1 MKTTEA
7 KLFYGYYIVG
17 ACFLILYMLW
27 GMVLNTFPI
36 FFRPISEN
44 MGWSREGLS
53 YALLSGAVGIIIAA
67 PIAGKLID
75 RIGAKPVMIAGT
87 LIIGVGLLLGSQVKE
102 LWHICAIFGFIGAGL
117 MCASIIP
124 CSFIIS
130 NWFVSRRGTAMGIAF
145 VGTSVGGAIMSLVAN
160 EIILKWGWRTAFTFS
175 GILILLTVIPA
186 IQFVIRTH
194 PSEMGLK
201 PYRTSEPE
209 EGVDDNWG
217 LSVKE
222 AFSQI
227 SFWQIAA
234 IMLIV
239 GLVSGGMGNHMP
251 SFLQDQGH
259 SERASSFAWS
269 FIMGVMILGKL
280 AVGPICDRWG
290 AKNAM
295 AGACLLFAASIPIL
309 SLGNPYALVLFA
321 AALYGFA
328 SGAPLTVNP
337 LLIAENLGT
346 KNFGALYGVLNI
358 LGTVGGAVG
367 PVVAGASFTRLG
379 SYLPVFYA
387 FAGFGIVAALCA
399 ISIRAKGDKSGKEG
413 KKKVFDAVEA
423 R

>member
-1 MKTTEA
+1 MKTVES

-17 ACFLILYMLW
+17 ACFIILFMLW

-36 FFRPISEN
+36 FFRPISQN

-53 YALLSGAVGIIIAA
+53 YALLAGAVGVIISA

-102 LWHICAIFGFIGAGL
+102 LWHICTIFGFIGCGL

-130 NWFVSRRGTAMGIAF
+130 NWFISRRGTAMGVAF

-160 EIILKWGWRTAFTFS
+160 EIILRWGWRTAFVFS
-175 GILILLTVIPA
+175 GLTILCVVVPT

-209 EGVDDNWG
+209 DGVDDNWG

-222 AFSQI
+222 AFGQKA
-227 SFWQIAA
+227 FWQIAA

-239 GLVSGGMGNHMP
+239 GLVTGGVGNHLP
-251 SFLQDQGH
+251 SFLQDKGH
-259 SERASSFAWS
+259 SERAASFAWS
-269 FIMGVMILGKL
+269 FVMWVMILGKL
-280 AVGPICDRWG
+280 AVGPVSDRWG

-295 AGACLLFAASIPIL
+295 AVACVMFAVSIPIF
-309 SLGNPYALVLFA
+309 SVGNPYALVLFS

-328 SGAPLTVNP
+328 SGAPLTANP

-358 LGTVGGAVG
+358 LGTLGGAVG

-379 SYLPVFYA
+379 SYLPVFYL
-387 FAGFGIVAALCA
+387 FAGCGLAAAVCA
-399 ISIRAKGDKSGKEG
+399 ITIRSKAIRVHRERPLTP
-413 KKKVFDAVEA
+413 AET